1 MAAALFGGISATQ
14 PPAPLSPS
22 AAATSPAINTTPGEQ
37 WGAKPVAFAAPTPTA
52 PAPALAPVPVVA
64 APAPAPEVDL
74 LGFDA
79 PATTHQHL
87 LLSTCWLLG
96 PAAFMDKPVTPTP
109 VAAPLHPNRS
119 SSPSPPAAPVDPF
132 ADVGLLDGTDDTPIT
147 LFSRW
152 S

>member
-37 WGAKPVAFAAPTPTA
+37 WGAKPVAVAAPTPTA
-52 PAPALAPVPVVA
+52 PAPAPAPVPVVA

-119 SSPSPPAAPVDPF
+119 PP
-132 ADVGLLDGTDDTPIT
+132 LLLLPLLSIH
-147 LFSRW
+147 LPMSA